1 MKPFQLSGKF
11 GEKPI
16 VVVKLQMFLK
26 KSEALDLPSGA
37 ETRQKQFDTG
47 SA

>member
-16 VVVKLQMFLK
+16 VVKLQMFLK